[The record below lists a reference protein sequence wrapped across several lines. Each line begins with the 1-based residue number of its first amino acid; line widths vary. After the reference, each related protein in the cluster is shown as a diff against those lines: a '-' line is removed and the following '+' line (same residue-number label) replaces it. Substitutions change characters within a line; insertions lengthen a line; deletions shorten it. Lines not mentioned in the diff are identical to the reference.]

1 MRNHGKIYKLSL
13 LICQI
18 SLLHATFDS
27 FVFSRCNHMLVRPL
41 WNLCLTSANHLLL
54 VINAS
59 INFLIYCSIGKRFK
73 SVLKRIFLKK
83 DKEHRRSINI
93 LWIFLQFF
101 HFPLSQIS
109 PVQQE
114 FFTKGGQSKRAQK
127 REKSLTTDSYHTS
140 HKSYRLYWDGPH
152 NG

>member
-1 MRNHGKIYKLSL
+1 MARFLSL
-13 LICQI
+13 IFLFSQI
-18 SLLHATFDS
+18 ALLRATFDS
-27 FVFSRCNHMLVRPL
+27 FVLSRCNHMLVRPL

-83 DKEHRRSINI
+83 DKEHKRLINI
-93 LWIFLQFF
+93 LWIVLQYF

-109 PVQQE
+109 TVQQE
-114 FFTKGGQSKRAQK
+114 FFPKGRQSKRAQK
-127 REKSLTTDSYHTS
+127 REKSLTADRHHTS
-140 HKSYRLYWDGPH
+140 YKSYRLYWDGPH
-152 NG
+152 HG